1 MKRYFFA
8 DCDKD
13 GECISES
20 IFEINLEQELANTKE
35 QIQEDIISVVH
46 STPYGDENQELA
58 DDLCQVVVDNFKK
71 LEIDEKK
78 VWLPVKGVIELGSS
92 LRKILWVAFGV
103 HLGHSGRSSN
113 SIRGA
118 NRLRLPA
125 NLCWWGLEVLRL

>member
-58 DDLCQVVVDNFKK
+58 DDLCQVVVDYFKK

-78 VWLPVKGVIELGSS
+78 V
-92 LRKILWVAFGV
+92 
-103 HLGHSGRSSN
+103 
-113 SIRGA
+113 
-118 NRLRLPA
+118 
-125 NLCWWGLEVLRL
+125 

>member
-13 GECISES
+13 GEFISES

-78 VWLPVKGVIELGSS
+78 V
-92 LRKILWVAFGV
+92 
-103 HLGHSGRSSN
+103 
-113 SIRGA
+113 
-118 NRLRLPA
+118 
-125 NLCWWGLEVLRL
+125 